1 MAQLKLTADILNGM
15 LEGCSAQIIRLGNRI
30 VEVKQMLDGAS
41 NEAAAPSE
49 IRKARKKHRL
59 AARRRMVAF

>member
-15 LEGCSAQIIRLGNRI
+15 LEGYSAQIIRLGNRMVDI
-30 VEVKQMLDGAS
+30 KQMLDGAS

-49 IRKARKKHRL
+49 TRKARKNHRL
-59 AARRRMVAF
+59 AVRRRMVAS